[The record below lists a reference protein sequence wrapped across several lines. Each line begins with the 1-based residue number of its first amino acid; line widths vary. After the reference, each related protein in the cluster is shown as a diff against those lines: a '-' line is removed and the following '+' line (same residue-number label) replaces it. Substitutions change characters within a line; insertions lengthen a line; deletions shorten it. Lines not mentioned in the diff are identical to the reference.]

1 MVGIFVGGQPRHGVA
16 AEKPDRS
23 GLSHRRRSDLSVP
36 DEAVLSAPHLATSPP
51 SERLACRP
59 GDCRAVACPRHLAK
73 SAVFLLGASRRTRS
87 IPCLPLVLFH
97 QRAGAPLPEPALPA
111 RLQYGPPSVVLAA
124 SFRLVVSLERILS
137 RPRQAFLQTAG
148 PRRPNTTARAV
159 LERIHPRLFHVLD
172 DTGILFD
179 ALLSGVGVAARL
191 GDGHGRSLGSTGNAR
206 SLCRSDS
213 CRAHD
218 TWNLCCRAPSAYPR
232 RHLAGPRPPPWRLH
246 AVVGPHV
253 GPYVRFLRLL
263 AAALACGFAGVS
275 CRGHRNVSLS
285 GRALFPGG
293 SRDDDH
299 LFSRRTFGACGL

>member
-87 IPCLPLVLFH
+87 IPWPPLVLFH

-124 SFRLVVSLERILS
+124 SFRVVVSLVRILS
-137 RPRQAFLQTAG
+137 RCRSATCGTL
-148 PRRPNTTARAV
+148 
-159 LERIHPRLFHVLD
+159 
-172 DTGILFD
+172 
-179 ALLSGVGVAARL
+179 
-191 GDGHGRSLGSTGNAR
+191 RSL
-206 SLCRSDS
+206 
-213 CRAHD
+213 
-218 TWNLCCRAPSAYPR
+218 PSPTCGCPCLWLR
-232 RHLAGPRPPPWRLH
+232 W
-246 AVVGPHV
+246 
-253 GPYVRFLRLL
+253 RFLPGPSER
-263 AAALACGFAGVS
+263 FAGGAS
-275 CRGHRNVSLS
+275 ALS
-285 GRALFPGG
+285 WRQP
-293 SRDDDH
+293 
-299 LFSRRTFGACGL
+299 